1 MSAESMH
8 YPTFSSGTVCKW
20 TRHGRPR
27 PAPENLRASALA
39 PRHAVLVP
47 GHLQRGVSVARRGIA
62 SVSTD

>member
-27 PAPENLRASALA
+27 PAPENLRALA

-62 SVSTD
+62 SVSSG